1 MSGTAPDELPPEF
14 DPDLYVAHPANT
26 DLRGL
31 DAEQARHHYNL
42 YGRAEGRDCSAV
54 DGREA
59 FLGLIPSGGT
69 VLYIDPFFAPGVDLA
84 DRTVHR
90 LANRTID
97 ELREAAKQAGT
108 DPDLVPQIDLVWRGE
123 PYRELTRERFD
134 AALGLHSLE
143 RQPCLITHLSDVAS
157 VLKPG
162 ARYFL
167 AVADRRLGAA
177 HYLPD
182 SLLSDVLEAFA
193 VRRTRHAARNVIA
206 NRLMAT
212 HDHAAA
218 HWAGLPGADP
228 RQRAADD
235 PLRQEVATLLRS
247 LRGGTPDAATLAW
260 HFTPESFQ
268 YLIDTLAVL
277 GLSPFRIERLYW
289 TINPYSAFYA
299 VLRVAA

>member
-1 MSGTAPDELPPEF
+1 MSDAAADELPPDF
-14 DPDLYVAHPANT
+14 DPDVYVAHPANA

-31 DAEQARHHYNL
+31 DAGQARHHYNL
-42 YGRAEGRDCSAV
+42 YGRPEGRYCSAV
-54 DGREA
+54 DGRPA
-59 FLGLIPSGGT
+59 FLGLIPIGGT
-69 VLYIDPFFAPGVDLA
+69 VLYIDPFFLPGVDLA
-84 DRTVHR
+84 GRTVHR
-90 LANRTID
+90 LAARTAD
-97 ELREAAKQAGT
+97 ELREALQRAGA
-108 DPDLVPQIDLVWRGE
+108 DPALVPKIDLVWRGE

-134 AALGLHSLE
+134 AVLGLHSLE

-162 ARYFL
+162 ARFFL
-167 AVADRRLGAA
+167 AISDRRFGTA

-182 SLLSDVLEAFA
+182 SLLPDVLEAFA
-193 VRRTRHAARNVIA
+193 ARRTRHVARNAIA

-218 HWAGLPGADP
+218 HWAGLHGPDP
-228 RQRAADD
+228 QRRVADD
-235 PLRQEVATLLRS
+235 SLRQEVATLLRQ

-268 YLIDTLAVL
+268 YLMETLAVL